1 MPRVLGDRGFVIN
14 YRHIIHSL
22 IKKPAAFE
30 GYKFREELYP
40 TDNFKSAFNRLS
52 EEKSQRQATLEY
64 LRILKLAADNYEDDV
79 DAAIE
84 LVLADKSLKLDSI
97 SISDLVLIS
106 KESMAD
112 DIKLIPNLNIYDD
125 LFLNTG
131 EESNENG
138 YQ

>member
-1 MPRVLGDRGFVIN
+1 M
-14 YRHIIHSL
+14 
-22 IKKPAAFE
+22 
-30 GYKFREELYP
+30 
-40 TDNFKSAFNRLS
+40 
-52 EEKSQRQATLEY
+52 
-64 LRILKLAADNYEDDV
+64 

-84 LVLADKSLKLDSI
+84 RVLADKSLKLDSI

-131 EESNENG
+131 EEPNENG